1 MRSARDQLRAVPLVP
16 AFFILPLSLD
26 FKSNE
31 VGGSVWQ
38 YLLVGLT
45 FFGFALY
52 VVSRRMPRPRGM
64 FWGACSLCMF
74 IVLGGS
80 VLSFLVNRPPAD
92 QYARVILPFV
102 LFWAAYLVSVSM
114 CNRGRYEML
123 SRLITI
129 GCAVSTAFSVP
140 AGFLLSGADTSD
152 VRYQILSPVLIFFE
166 AILLHNIFVT
176 GRRKRMSQLLLA
188 ACVGLQLISV
198 TRSAL
203 LALFI
208 VFAATLWLT
217 TPRLGGFI
225 RRAIRMVIPAL
236 FVGFVAYQAT
246 TLVAPEVAGRWEVR
260 TSTIERSGADA
271 TTLSRLAEMKEQ
283 LDRWSSSVTSML
295 VGQSYGA
302 NYTWSKDFWDAM
314 LATQEWRLETVDRE
328 RFEFGHSFWTSSLF
342 SGGVLFG
349 TALPLLLLYATY
361 TGTAHARHLLRQ
373 RRDPWSFEVQAK
385 ATLFLVATLA
395 STIGSNPFALRYSAL
410 VGGLALGI
418 LVVTRRM
425 QQEQDRA
432 TDLMHRSAAGHFP
445 AQPMLR

>member
-1 MRSARDQLRAVPLVP
+1 MRTARDQLRAVPLVP
-16 AFFILPLSLD
+16 ALFVLPLALD

-31 VGGSVWQ
+31 VGGSFWQ

-45 FFGFALY
+45 LLGFAVYML
-52 VVSRRMPRPRGM
+52 SHRMPRPRGR
-64 FWGACSLCMF
+64 FWKFCSLCMF

-80 VLSFLVNRPPAD
+80 MLSFLVNRPPAD

-114 CNRGRYEML
+114 CNRGRYETL

-129 GCAVSTAFSVP
+129 GCAISAAFSVP
-140 AGFLLSGADTSD
+140 AGFLLSGASTSD

-166 AILLHNIFVT
+166 ALLLHNIFVT
-176 GRRKRMSQLLLA
+176 GRRKRVSQLLLA
-188 ACVGLQLISV
+188 ACIGLQLVSV

-203 LALFI
+203 LALII

-225 RRAIRMVIPAL
+225 RRGLRMAVPAL
-236 FVGFVAYQAT
+236 VVGLAAYQVT
-246 TLVAPEVAGRWEVR
+246 VLVAPEIAERWEVR
-260 TSTIERSGADA
+260 TSTIERSGADP

-283 LDRWSSSVTSML
+283 LDRWSSSFTSML

-328 RFEFGHSFWTSSLF
+328 RFEFGHNFWTSSLF
-342 SGGVLFG
+342 SGGILFG

-361 TGTAHARHLLRQ
+361 TGTADARRLLRQ
-373 RRDPWSFEVQAK
+373 RREPWNYEVQVK

-418 LVVTRRM
+418 LVVVRR
-425 QQEQDRA
+425 QLEEQDRA
-432 TDLMHRSAAGHFP
+432 AYAPVRAPRSRRGSYAGAA
-445 AQPMLR
+445 